1 MDAFDDVLRNRRDAV
16 PPQAFYERLVQIL
29 ARRRDPLP
37 LPRAERELAER
48 QAAAAAAA
56 AAAEGPRL
64 QKNQTSA
71 DQTPNHALALTTAA
85 ADERLVRLAVD
96 VFRRVHAE
104 HPATALVRPAA
115 RLPFVRTL
123 ESTWTPLDSARRGG
137 AGVAADRE
145 AGDAAGVHARGHRA
159 DWARF
164 QALVRAAAGDDADLT
179 QLCETRRAVR
189 TRRRKK
195 PAGAG
200 AGGSGDAESD
210 WDSDW
215 DSDDEDEARRRK
227 RERAT
232 AGASSDQR
240 RAERAERRVVRD
252 EAAASE
258 PAASEA
264 TRASSRPRRLGAAL
278 LFLHA
283 CRVFAEDADARLA
296 AFEARVERRL
306 ADLRAARRGGSGGGQ
321 RARARADGAAGDHS
335 PVPDSQSPGGAG
347 AFAFAADA
355 SDEDEKGAA
364 GGEKGVFGEL
374 NLNRGGS
381 DARAAFAASLPRNA
395 LLYRLVADHAPSDAE
410 RAVLFRTL
418 LALAATATDH
428 SETDNSETDDSET
441 ADNSRAEDVS
451 PRALAAAAHALL
463 ARFGALFDAA
473 ELAGGDRR
481 LVGYKRQL
489 EEETFRS
496 FRDATGPA
504 ALRRR
509 TAHFADARPVAP
521 SHKLSLVRSLLRDA
535 VDNRRKAPG
544 IMRPGLGATRA
555 DSAEGG
561 ADVLEYVAAD
571 ARAAVKAQAN
581 ALGGNV
587 KHAEAVATLGAM
599 LGAAAQFVAWT
610 ARREKAAAE
619 AAEGEAAEAEAE
631 AERAEAEAER
641 ADGEAARARRN
652 ARRRGAMVAAAS
664 AYAREAGRETAGAED
679 DADDEARVAA
689 AAAVDAAEGALMSA
703 CA

>member
-48 QAAAAAAA
+48 QAADAA

-64 QKNQTSA
+64 QKDRTPA

-115 RLPFVRTL
+115 RPPFVRTR

-137 AGVAADRE
+137 AGVVADRE

-189 TRRRKK
+189 TRRRKN
-195 PAGAG
+195 PFRAG
-200 AGGSGDAESD
+200 AGGSSDAESD

-215 DSDDEDEARRRK
+215 DSDDEDETRRRK

-232 AGASSDQR
+232 AGASSDQQ

-258 PAASEA
+258 PASSEA

-296 AFEARVERRL
+296 VFEARIERRL
-306 ADLRAARRGGSGGGQ
+306 ADLRAARHGGSGGGN
-321 RARARADGAAGDHS
+321 ARARADGAAGDHS

-355 SDEDEKGAA
+355 SDEDEKGA
-364 GGEKGVFGEL
+364 GDEKSVFGEL

-418 LALAATATDH
+418 LALAATATSGGD
-428 SETDNSETDDSET
+428 SSEETDNSETDRGIIE
-441 ADNSRAEDVS
+441 NSRAEDVS

>member
-1 MDAFDDVLRNRRDAV
+1 M
-16 PPQAFYERLVQIL
+16 
-29 ARRRDPLP
+29 
-37 LPRAERELAER
+37 
-48 QAAAAAAA
+48 
-56 AAAEGPRL
+56 
-64 QKNQTSA
+64 
-71 DQTPNHALALTTAA
+71 
-85 ADERLVRLAVD
+85 
-96 VFRRVHAE
+96 
-104 HPATALVRPAA
+104 
-115 RLPFVRTL
+115 
-123 ESTWTPLDSARRGG
+123 
-137 AGVAADRE
+137 
-145 AGDAAGVHARGHRA
+145 
-159 DWARF
+159 
-164 QALVRAAAGDDADLT
+164 
-179 QLCETRRAVR
+179 
-189 TRRRKK
+189 
-195 PAGAG
+195 
-200 AGGSGDAESD
+200 
-210 WDSDW
+210 
-215 DSDDEDEARRRK
+215 
-227 RERAT
+227 
-232 AGASSDQR
+232 
-240 RAERAERRVVRD
+240 VRD

-283 CRVFAEDADARLA
+283 CRVFTEDADARLA

-306 ADLRAARRGGSGGGQ
+306 ADLRAARRGGSGGN
-321 RARARADGAAGDHS
+321 ARARAEAAAGDHS

-355 SDEDEKGAA
+355 SDEDEKGA
-364 GGEKGVFGEL
+364 GDEKSVFGEL

-418 LALAATATDH
+418 LALAATATSGGD
-428 SETDNSETDDSET
+428 SSEETDNSETNRGIIE
-441 ADNSRAEDVS
+441 NSRAEDVS

-509 TAHFADARPVAP
+509 TVHFADARPVAP

-631 AERAEAEAER
+631 AERAEVEAER

>member
-1 MDAFDDVLRNRRDAV
+1 M
-16 PPQAFYERLVQIL
+16 
-29 ARRRDPLP
+29 
-37 LPRAERELAER
+37 
-48 QAAAAAAA
+48 
-56 AAAEGPRL
+56 
-64 QKNQTSA
+64 
-71 DQTPNHALALTTAA
+71 
-85 ADERLVRLAVD
+85 
-96 VFRRVHAE
+96 
-104 HPATALVRPAA
+104 
-115 RLPFVRTL
+115 
-123 ESTWTPLDSARRGG
+123 
-137 AGVAADRE
+137 
-145 AGDAAGVHARGHRA
+145 
-159 DWARF
+159 
-164 QALVRAAAGDDADLT
+164 
-179 QLCETRRAVR
+179 
-189 TRRRKK
+189 
-195 PAGAG
+195 
-200 AGGSGDAESD
+200 
-210 WDSDW
+210 
-215 DSDDEDEARRRK
+215 
-227 RERAT
+227 
-232 AGASSDQR
+232 
-240 RAERAERRVVRD
+240 
-252 EAAASE
+252 
-258 PAASEA
+258 
-264 TRASSRPRRLGAAL
+264 
-278 LFLHA
+278 
-283 CRVFAEDADARLA
+283 
-296 AFEARVERRL
+296 
-306 ADLRAARRGGSGGGQ
+306 
-321 RARARADGAAGDHS
+321 
-335 PVPDSQSPGGAG
+335 
-347 AFAFAADA
+347 
-355 SDEDEKGAA
+355 
-364 GGEKGVFGEL
+364 
-374 NLNRGGS
+374 
-381 DARAAFAASLPRNA
+381 
-395 LLYRLVADHAPSDAE
+395 
-410 RAVLFRTL
+410 LFRTL
-418 LALAATATDH
+418 LALAATATDN
-428 SETDNSETDDSET
+428 SETDNSETDNSET

-619 AAEGEAAEAEAE
+619 AAEGEAEAEAE

-641 ADGEAARARRN
+641 ADGEAARAAER
-652 ARRRGAMVAAAS
+652 AAEGAMVAAAS

-679 DADDEARVAA
+679 NADDEARVAA

>member
-48 QAAAAAAA
+48 QAADAA

-64 QKNQTSA
+64 QKDRTPA

-115 RLPFVRTL
+115 RLPFVLTR

-137 AGVAADRE
+137 AGVVADRE

-189 TRRRKK
+189 TRRRKN
-195 PAGAG
+195 PFRAG

-215 DSDDEDEARRRK
+215 DSDDEDETRRRK

-258 PAASEA
+258 PASSEA

-283 CRVFAEDADARLA
+283 CRVFTEDADARLA

-306 ADLRAARRGGSGGGQ
+306 ADLRAARRGGGSGGAN
-321 RARARADGAAGDHS
+321 ARARADGAAGDHS

-374 NLNRGGS
+374 NLNWGGS

-418 LALAATATDH
+418 LSLAATATADSETDD
-428 SETDNSETDDSET
+428 SETDNSET

>member
-1 MDAFDDVLRNRRDAV
+1 VDAFDDVLRNRRDAV

-48 QAAAAAAA
+48 QAAAAADD

-64 QKNQTSA
+64 QKDRTPA
-71 DQTPNHALALTTAA
+71 DQTPKHALALTTAA

-137 AGVAADRE
+137 AGVVADRE

-189 TRRRKK
+189 TRRRKN
-195 PAGAG
+195 PFRAG

-215 DSDDEDEARRRK
+215 DSDDEDETRRRK

-296 AFEARVERRL
+296 AFEARIERRL
-306 ADLRAARRGGSGGGQ
+306 ADLRAARRGGSGGGN
-321 RARARADGAAGDHS
+321 ARARADGAAGDHS

-355 SDEDEKGAA
+355 SDEDEKGA
-364 GGEKGVFGEL
+364 GDEKSVFGEL

-418 LALAATATDH
+418 LALAATATDN
-428 SETDNSETDDSET
+428 SETDNSETDNSET
-441 ADNSRAEDVS
+441 ADNSWAEDVS

>member
-1 MDAFDDVLRNRRDAV
+1 M
-16 PPQAFYERLVQIL
+16 
-29 ARRRDPLP
+29 
-37 LPRAERELAER
+37 
-48 QAAAAAAA
+48 
-56 AAAEGPRL
+56 
-64 QKNQTSA
+64 
-71 DQTPNHALALTTAA
+71 
-85 ADERLVRLAVD
+85 
-96 VFRRVHAE
+96 
-104 HPATALVRPAA
+104 
-115 RLPFVRTL
+115 
-123 ESTWTPLDSARRGG
+123 
-137 AGVAADRE
+137 
-145 AGDAAGVHARGHRA
+145 
-159 DWARF
+159 
-164 QALVRAAAGDDADLT
+164 
-179 QLCETRRAVR
+179 
-189 TRRRKK
+189 
-195 PAGAG
+195 
-200 AGGSGDAESD
+200 
-210 WDSDW
+210 
-215 DSDDEDEARRRK
+215 
-227 RERAT
+227 
-232 AGASSDQR
+232 
-240 RAERAERRVVRD
+240 
-252 EAAASE
+252 
-258 PAASEA
+258 
-264 TRASSRPRRLGAAL
+264 
-278 LFLHA
+278 
-283 CRVFAEDADARLA
+283 
-296 AFEARVERRL
+296 
-306 ADLRAARRGGSGGGQ
+306 
-321 RARARADGAAGDHS
+321 
-335 PVPDSQSPGGAG
+335 PDSQSPGGAG

-355 SDEDEKGAA
+355 SDEDEKGA
-364 GGEKGVFGEL
+364 GDEKSVFGEL

-418 LALAATATDH
+418 LALAATATSGGD
-428 SETDNSETDDSET
+428 SSEETDNSETNRGIIE
-441 ADNSRAEDVS
+441 NSRAEDVS

-509 TAHFADARPVAP
+509 TVHFADARPVAP

-631 AERAEAEAER
+631 AERAEVEAER

-664 AYAREAGRETAGAED
+664 AYARARPGAKPPGRRMTRTTRRASPRRRRWTPPR
-679 DADDEARVAA
+679 AR
-689 AAAVDAAEGALMSA
+689 
-703 CA
+703 